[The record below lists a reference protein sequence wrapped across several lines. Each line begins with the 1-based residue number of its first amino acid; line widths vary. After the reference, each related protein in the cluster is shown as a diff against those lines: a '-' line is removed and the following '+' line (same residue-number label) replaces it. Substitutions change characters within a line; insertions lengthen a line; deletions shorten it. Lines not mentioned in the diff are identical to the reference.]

1 METGAKAVLARTII
15 LEGSIV
21 EWAGAFYQAKKSEG
35 VSAFTLRFYKQQLSH
50 FLRYCEGQVI
60 TRIEEVSPNVIRQ
73 FLLWHE
79 ETGHNAGGL
88 HAAYRVL
95 RTFLRWYENEVEPE
109 GANGVRWKNPIR
121 KIKAPR
127 IGTEPLEPADLNSV
141 KAMLAVCDK
150 TFLGLRDQAILL
162 ALLDSGVRAR
172 EALAINLEDINLIS
186 GAILIRSG
194 KGHKPRVVYLGKASR
209 KAVRAYLRNRED
221 DSPALW
227 IGQSG
232 ERLSYTGLRAILVRR
247 AKEAGAIAP
256 SLHSFRRLF
265 AISCLRNGVDLHS
278 LATLLGHSD
287 LKTVSRYLKLVEAD
301 LQLAHSLGSPVDRM
315 L

>member
-60 TRIEEVSPNVIRQ
+60 TRIEEVSPDVIRQ

-79 ETGHNAGGL
+79 ETGHNAGGQ
-88 HAAYRVL
+88 HAAFRVL

-127 IGTEPLEPADLNSV
+127 IGTEPLEPADLNSI

-150 TFLGLRDQAILL
+150 SFLGLRDAAILL
-162 ALLDSGVRAR
+162 FLLDTGARAR
-172 EALAINLEDINLIS
+172 EALAINLEDVNLVS
-186 GAILIRSG
+186 GAILVKSG
-194 KGHKPRVVYLGKASR
+194 KGRKPRVVYLGKASR
-209 KAVRAYLRNRED
+209 KAVRAYLRSRED
-221 DSPALW
+221 DCPALW
-227 IGQSG
+227 VGQSG
-232 ERLSYTGLRAILVRR
+232 QRLSYTGLRAILVRR
-247 AKEAGAIAP
+247 ARQAGVKAP
-256 SLHSFRRLF
+256 SLHSFRRAF
-265 AISCLRNGVDLHS
+265 ALNMLRAGVDVYS
-278 LATLLGHSD
+278 LQALMGHSD
-287 LKTVSRYLKLVEAD
+287 LTTLRRYLKLATDD
-301 LQLAHSLGSPVDRM
+301 LQAAH
-315 L
+315 